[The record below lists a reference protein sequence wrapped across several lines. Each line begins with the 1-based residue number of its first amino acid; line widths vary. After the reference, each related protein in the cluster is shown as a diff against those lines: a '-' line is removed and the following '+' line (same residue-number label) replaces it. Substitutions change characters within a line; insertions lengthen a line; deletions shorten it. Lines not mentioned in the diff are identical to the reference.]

1 MVRPGFKKQ
10 NKTKTNQKQ
19 TNKNQQNSLCGKP
32 RARTLRGKMEGGLLP
47 DASLI
52 SPREKSWEMPLHA
65 TCPLALPFLAAAA
78 LVFGQLFWVSRCF
91 TGSFGIFNGFL

>member
-19 TNKNQQNSLCGKP
+19 LKSLCGKP
-32 RARTLRGKMEGGLLP
+32 RARTLLGKMDGGLLP

-52 SPREKSWEMPLHA
+52 SPREKSWGLRMPMHT
-65 TCPLALPFLAAAA
+65 TCPLARPFLAATAA

-91 TGSFGIFNGFL
+91 AGSFGIFNGFL